1 MLGRLASRIRCLHR
15 KFLWALAVSAGAG
28 ALLNAPKF
36 RVILGGIS
44 FTMLLILAFGFYIEA
59 KRWKANADR
68 GRNPELCRCASRKK
82 ASQSILVTTSA
93 FNANALAY
101 TSGLH

>member
-28 ALLNAPKF
+28 ALLNTPKF

-44 FTMLLILAFGFYIEA
+44 FAMLLILAFGFYIEA

-68 GRNPELCRCASRKK
+68 GRNPETLSVREPEKNIQRVDYIRA
-82 ASQSILVTTSA
+82 
-93 FNANALAY
+93 
-101 TSGLH
+101 